1 LCRIRDRCG
10 VPPDPGDGGPFR
22 AEDGILTGE
31 LHGRVALVTGSASG
45 IGREIA
51 EALGRGG
58 AALVAHGIDPM
69 QNEATL
75 ADWRASGW
83 NAIASATD
91 LSEPDAAARL
101 YGEVRAAL
109 GPPDILILNASIE
122 LPETLP
128 ALTPEAMAA
137 QVAVNLSASCL
148 LLQACL
154 PTMAERGWGRII
166 AIGSVQEER
175 PNARHL
181 FYAGT
186 KAALTS
192 IVLNLARN
200 ERAPRVTFNVI
211 RPGAILTDRNR
222 AILSDPAF
230 ENAVLERIPSGRIGQ
245 PSDCAGIVSLLCS
258 QAGSYIN
265 GAVISVDGG
274 MRL

>member
-1 LCRIRDRCG
+1 M
-10 VPPDPGDGGPFR
+10 
-22 AEDGILTGE
+22 
-31 LHGRVALVTGSASG
+31 
-45 IGREIA
+45 
-51 EALGRGG
+51 
-58 AALVAHGIDPM
+58 VAHGIDAK

-91 LSEPDAAARL
+91 LSDPDAATRL
-101 YGEVRAAL
+101 HGEVSASL

-137 QVAVNLSASCL
+137 QVAVNLTSSCL
-148 LLQACL
+148 LLQKCL
-154 PTMAERGWGRII
+154 PAMVERGWGRII

-186 KAALTS
+186 KAALTC

-200 ERAPRVTFNVI
+200 ERAPGVTFNVI

-222 AILSDPAF
+222 DILSDPAF
-230 ENAVLERIPSGRIGQ
+230 EKAVLERIPSGRIGQ
-245 PSDCAGIVSLLCS
+245 PSDCAGIVALLCS
-258 QAGSYIN
+258 EAGNYIN
-265 GAVISVDGG
+265 GAVVAVDGG